1 MSFPIQQEPVRR
13 FRGRAGRRRQ
23 PRQLTRVKPVEPEV
37 LAALT
42 DGIPDRRDRA
52 IILMLIDSGL
62 RGSELVQLDRGSV
75 SLNDGDS
82 GASGQVLRHKSGR
95 SRKFL
100 ITRRAADALSD
111 YLNFER
117 NQDCN
122 VALFIDQKGNR
133 VSTRY
138 LRNMIHRWCDQ
149 LGVERLSLHQLRHT
163 LALRLVE
170 RGCSQSTI
178 LQIMGYSRSV
188 SIICTFITL
197 PLQKHPL
204 DTE

>member
-1 MSFPIQQEPVRR
+1 MSFPIRQEPVRR
-13 FRGRAGRRRQ
+13 FRGRAKRRQ

-42 DGIPDRRDRA
+42 DGITDRRDRA

-62 RGSELVQLDRGSV
+62 RASELVQLDRRSV
-75 SLNDGDS
+75 SLNDEDS

-95 SRKFL
+95 SSKFL

-133 VSTRY
+133 VSTRH

-149 LGVERLSLHQLRHT
+149 LGVERLRLHQFRHI

-170 RGCSQSTI
+170 RGCSPSTI
-178 LQIMGYSRSV
+178 LQIMGYSLRLLILHTSV
-188 SIICTFITL
+188 TL
-197 PLQKHPL
+197 PIQKHPL
-204 DTE
+204 DAE